1 MNYSTDPH
9 QLASLDLGLS
19 GNPRMTPSSRATT
32 VAALL
37 ALAVCDITLLL
48 FRFPT
53 IRRLIIRV
61 PTRRGREVSCAR
73 LQELIAAFRSAQVY
87 YIRNV
92 ECIQRAAALTLLLRL
107 HGIPAR
113 FVVGCRRMPFYAHA
127 WVESGGVAL
136 CEDANFIEHL
146 KILDC
151 L

>member
-1 MNYSTDPH
+1 MNYSSDPD
-9 QLASLDLGLS
+9 QLPGLNLSLSDNL
-19 GNPRMTPSSRATT
+19 RTTPSSRAKT

-37 ALAVCDITLLL
+37 ALAICDITLLL
-48 FRFPT
+48 FRFPA
-53 IRRLIIRV
+53 IRQLILRV
-61 PTRRGREVSCAR
+61 PTRDGRDANPTR
-73 LQELIAAFRSAQVY
+73 LQELITAFRAAQVC

-107 HGIPAR
+107 NGIQAR

-136 CEDANFIEHL
+136 CEDANFIAQL
-146 KILDC
+146 RILDC